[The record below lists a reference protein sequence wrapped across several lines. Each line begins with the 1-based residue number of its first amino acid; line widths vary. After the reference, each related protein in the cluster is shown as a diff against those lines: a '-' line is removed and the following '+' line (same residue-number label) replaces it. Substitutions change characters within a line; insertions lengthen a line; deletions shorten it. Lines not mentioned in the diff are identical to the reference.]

1 MRQRYSTDIENLLR
15 EALEKENIN
24 FTEQFP
30 IRGKYSYQL
39 DFAIV
44 DLKIDIEAD
53 GKHWHKK
60 GNAHDRKRNWAL
72 RKQGWKILRFT
83 CNEIKNEI
91 DICITKIKECIK
103 GRIEE
108 YENRSKD

>member
-1 MRQRYSTDIENLLR
+1 MRQRYRTDIEEILR
-15 EALEKENIN
+15 DALNKEEII

-30 IRGKYSYQL
+30 VRGKYSYQL

-60 GNAHDRKRNWAL
+60 GNPHDRKRNWAL
-72 RKQGWKILRFT
+72 RNQGWKILRFT
-83 CNEIKNEI
+83 CEEIKNNI
-91 DICITKIKECIK
+91 DDCIAKIRETVKRRE
-103 GRIEE
+103 
-108 YENRSKD
+108 KDNG